1 LISLWLTTT
10 VAQVQLGCSIILLVI
25 VSVAYLRPPARG
37 AAGRP
42 GGSCLTC
49 PGPGVMEAGS
59 ADLIDEHLMED
70 VINGAAPMDGAAPP
84 RVPPDPRIA
93 WRNPRSIRS

>member
-1 LISLWLTTT
+1 M
-10 VAQVQLGCSIILLVI
+10 AQVQLGCSIILLVI
-25 VSVAYLRPPARG
+25 VSAAYLRPPARG

-42 GGSCLTC
+42 GGRCLTC
-49 PGPGVMEAGS
+49 PGPGAMEAGS

-84 RVPPDPRIA
+84 RAPPDPLRFH
-93 WRNPRSIRS
+93 